1 MALISSQLP
10 KSSSCTHF
18 LVVTTLAKVWMK
30 TGLGRCPDKR
40 MFELP
45 QGPQMAKFKAKY
57 DQTQKQL
64 KVIAAMDDL
73 LSGKSSAVIFS

>member
-1 MALISSQLP
+1 M
-10 KSSSCTHF
+10 
-18 LVVTTLAKVWMK
+18 AKV
-30 TGLGRCPDKR
+30 
-40 MFELP
+40 
-45 QGPQMAKFKAKY
+45 KAKY

>member
-1 MALISSQLP
+1 
-10 KSSSCTHF
+10 
-18 LVVTTLAKVWMK
+18 
-30 TGLGRCPDKR
+30 

-45 QGPQMAKFKAKY
+45 QGPQMAKFKARY

-73 LSGKSSAVIFS
+73 LSGRYSTVILLCVAVPVRN